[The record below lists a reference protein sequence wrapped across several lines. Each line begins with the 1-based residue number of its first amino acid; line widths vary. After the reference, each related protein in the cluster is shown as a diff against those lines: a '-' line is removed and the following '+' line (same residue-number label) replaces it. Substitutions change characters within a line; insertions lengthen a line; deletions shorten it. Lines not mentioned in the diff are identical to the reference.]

1 MKTLSSTDPEDR
13 QKFADETELMKTFS
27 HRHIVSLLGESDC
40 QLQYT
45 VCVCVCVSVYVCVSV
60 SLTFQT
66 GTCHEEEDGAPMI
79 ILELMP
85 YGDLKDFLIKQK

>member
-1 MKTLSSTDPEDR
+1 MFRYD
-13 QKFADETELMKTFS
+13 
-27 HRHIVSLLGESDC
+27 LLGNVVHKRST
-40 QLQYT
+40 YT
-45 VCVCVCVSVYVCVSV
+45 CWCV
-60 SLTFQT
+60 LLQT